1 MKNQQ
6 LIKKIQYQLNNTK
19 TKPLNIKT
27 SYAIMV
33 PLHEDDKGNLSLLY
47 QVRSENLTTQPGE
60 ISFPGGRVEKGETP
74 SQAAIRETIEELGIS
89 IKNIKPLGKLDFL
102 VTPYNFAIYPYLGQL
117 IDISVE
123 EINNNDNLNE
133 IKKVFTVPLNFL
145 INNQPEEYKINVR
158 TKPKENSDFP
168 FHLIKDGHNYQW
180 REGDYSVLFYRY
192 QDKIIW
198 GFTALF
204 TYNFIEHLKGTQS
217 LEE

>member
-1 MKNQQ
+1 MNNNDKIKNISKY
-6 LIKKIQYQLNNTK
+6 LADKKSQ
-19 TKPLNIKT
+19 PLNINT
-27 SYAIMV
+27 IYSV
-33 PLHEDDKGNLSLLY
+33 LLPLIKDNKGNLSLLY

-117 IDISVE
+117 IDVSVE
-123 EINNNDNLNE
+123 DINNNDNLNE

-204 TYNFIEHLKGTQS
+204 TYNFVENFRETQS

>member
-1 MKNQQ
+1 MNNNDKIKNISKY
-6 LIKKIQYQLNNTK
+6 LADKKSQ
-19 TKPLNIKT
+19 PLNINT
-27 SYAIMV
+27 IYSV
-33 PLHEDDKGNLSLLY
+33 LLPLIKDNKGNLSLLY

-89 IKNIKPLGKLDFL
+89 ISNIKPLGKLDFL

-117 IDISVE
+117 IDVSVE
-123 EINNNDNLNE
+123 DINNNDNLNE

-204 TYNFIEHLKGTQS
+204 TYNFVENFRETQS

>member
-1 MKNQQ
+1 MNNNDRIHNISKY
-6 LIKKIQYQLNNTK
+6 LADKKAQ
-19 TKPLNIKT
+19 PLNINT
-27 SYAIMV
+27 IYSV
-33 PLHEDDKGNLSLLY
+33 LLPLIKDNKGNLSLLY

-117 IDISVE
+117 IDVSVE
-123 EINNNDNLNE
+123 DINNNDNLNE

-158 TKPKENSDFP
+158 TKPKEDSDFP

-204 TYNFIEHLKGTQS
+204 TYNFVEIFKEAQS

>member
-1 MKNQQ
+1 MNNNDKIKNISKY
-6 LIKKIQYQLNNTK
+6 LADKKSQ
-19 TKPLNIKT
+19 PLNINT
-27 SYAIMV
+27 IYSV
-33 PLHEDDKGNLSLLY
+33 LLPLIKDNKGNLSLLY

-117 IDISVE
+117 IDVSVE
-123 EINNNDNLNE
+123 DINNNDNLNE

-158 TKPKENSDFP
+158 TKPKEDSDFP

-204 TYNFIEHLKGTQS
+204 TYNFVEIFKEAQS